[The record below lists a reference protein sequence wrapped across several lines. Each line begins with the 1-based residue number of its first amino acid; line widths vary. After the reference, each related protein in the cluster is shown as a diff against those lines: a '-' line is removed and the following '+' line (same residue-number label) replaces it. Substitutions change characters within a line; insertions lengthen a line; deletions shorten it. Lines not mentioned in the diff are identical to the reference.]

1 MKASME
7 REKMELSMKQNE
19 PSVYT
24 KSSRFNSDKPPRN
37 SHQFTAYADSN
48 SAPRSL
54 ETASSSWRSSH
65 PHDEHHHQEN
75 SQEDVLMNRTAR
87 PFSRRNGNEHT
98 NASDNHVER
107 DHMSREDIH
116 SLNYAPKQKIR
127 GSQDWMQNNDSGHK
141 HNSRSESPNEHW
153 LVEEAERRRKSG
165 HSSSYQSGPIRPK
178 SDNIGNRWQNERHQP
193 PRSLSPQ
200 NTRSNDFKQFS
211 ARPQNNLNQTLPA
224 NFNLGNIKSKAQP
237 PVPPKPNR
245 TSTGSL
251 SSSTR
256 SSSNLSS
263 PVSPSSPKSHAEQVV
278 AVSGKQLCSHCSLEL
293 GKYYYR
299 KKALH
304 LFMKYSL
311 MFS

>member
-7 REKMELSMKQNE
+7 REKMELSMRNSE

-24 KSSRFNSDKPPRN
+24 ENTRFSSEIPSRN
-37 SHQFTAYADSN
+37 NHQFSAYADSN
-48 SAPRSL
+48 STPRSL
-54 ETASSSWRSSH
+54 DTSSSWRSSH
-65 PHDEHHHQEN
+65 HREEPNHHEN
-75 SQEDVLMNRTAR
+75 SSREDMLANRTAR
-87 PFSRRNGNEHT
+87 PFSRRHDNENT
-98 NASDNHVER
+98 KASDNHV
-107 DHMSREDIH
+107 DNMSREDIH
-116 SLNYAPKQKIR
+116 LVNNAPKPKIR
-127 GSQDWMQNNDSGHK
+127 GSQDWMQNSDSGHK
-141 HNSRSESPNEHW
+141 HNTRSESPNEHW

-165 HSSSYQSGPIRPK
+165 HSSSYQAGPIRPK
-178 SDNIGNRWQNERHQP
+178 SDNMGNRWQNDRYGNQP

-224 NFNLGNIKSKAQP
+224 NFNMGHIKSKAQP

-278 AVSGKQLCSHCSLEL
+278 AVSGKQLCSHCSQEL
-293 GKYYYR
+293 G
-299 KKALH
+299 
-304 LFMKYSL
+304 
-311 MFS
+311 